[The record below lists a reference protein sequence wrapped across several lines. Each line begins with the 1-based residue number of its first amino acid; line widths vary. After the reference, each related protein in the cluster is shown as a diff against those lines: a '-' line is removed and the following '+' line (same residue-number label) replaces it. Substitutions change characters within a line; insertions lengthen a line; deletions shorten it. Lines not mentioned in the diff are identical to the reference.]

1 MSKITIEWKEGN
13 AWKQSSAEI
22 KCTRNN
28 NLMCMH
34 NGQILVFP
42 TLKEGSEVVGLE
54 NGKWRK
60 VGRVARN
67 HVVFLGEGQSYSE
80 MCELKFASQKWERP
94 VMA

>member
-42 TLKEGSEVVGLE
+42 TLKEGAEVVA
-54 NGKWRK
+54 KQCDRWVK
-60 VGRVARN
+60 VGRITRN
-67 HVVFLGEGQSYSE
+67 QIVFLGQGQSYSE
-80 MCELKFASQKWERP
+80 MCESKFASQKWERP
-94 VMA
+94 VMV